1 MSDKV
6 YVDATYKSLNK
17 YTEELCGD
25 RVEIVRNDD
34 CYIVVLSDGLGSGV
48 KANILSTLTSK
59 IISTMMYEGASIED
73 TVETIV
79 HTLPVCS
86 VRKVAYSTF
95 SILQISYD
103 GDAYLV
109 EFDSPSCIF
118 VRNGRLR
125 PIIYN
130 EREIAGKKIKESRF
144 KVEINDVFTLLS
156 DGVIYAGIGAL
167 LNLGWN
173 WDNVSEFVTKRAKGD
188 ITSARL
194 TSMLSETCNE
204 LYMNKPGDDTTVAT
218 VKIIPQMEVSLFSGP
233 PQNMS
238 DDDRLVTDFMIPEG
252 KKIVCGGS
260 SAHIVSRVL
269 GEELETSIDYLD
281 PEIPPTA
288 TIRGID
294 LVTEGVLTLKRTVD
308 IIKEYLSDPTKRD
321 VLNKIDEGNGASK
334 IARILMEECTHLH
347 MFIGKSINPAHQN
360 PNLPVDLSIKMRILE
375 DLYELMLKAGK
386 VVTRKYY

>member
-1 MSDKV
+1 MSNKV

-95 SILQISYD
+95 SILQISYN
-103 GDAYLV
+103 GEAYLV

-118 VRNGRLR
+118 VRNGKLR

-144 KVEINDVFTLLS
+144 KVEVDDVLTLLS

-173 WDNVSEFVTKRAKGD
+173 WDNVSEFVTKRAKAD
-188 ITSARL
+188 VTSARL

-218 VKIIPQMEVSLFSGP
+218 VKIIPQQEVSLFSGP
-233 PQNMS
+233 PQNQA
-238 DDDRLVTDFMIPEG
+238 DDDRLVTEFMIPMG

-269 GEELETSIDYLD
+269 GEEIETSIDYLD

-294 LVTEGVLTLKRTVD
+294 LVTEGVLTLKKTVD
-308 IIKEYLSDPTKRD
+308 IIKDYLADPTKRD
-321 VLNKIDEGNGASK
+321 NLEQIDSGNGAAQ
-334 IARILMEECTHLH
+334 IAKILMEECTHLH
-347 MFIGKSINPAHQN
+347 LFIGKSINPAHQN

-375 DLYELMLKAGK
+375 DLYDLMIQAGK